1 MFTRRQFLR
10 GAAAVTAV
18 AATTGFYTFRVEPS
32 WVKYERRLLPINTLP
47 AALEGKTL
55 VQLSDIHV
63 GSGIDQAFISQQL
76 QRVQALSPDFVVYT
90 GDFIS
95 YKTGKQLDKL
105 SQVLQHAPLGRLG
118 TAAVLG
124 NHDYGHGWQQSEV
137 AAELIQRV
145 SDAGIP
151 VLRNEVRPF
160 AGLHIAGIDDYWG
173 TNYAPE
179 KITAVLDP
187 TAPTIMLCH
196 NPDVVDQPVWNGY
209 QGWIL
214 SGHTHGGQVKP
225 PFLPPPMLPVKNKLY
240 TSGTFDLTDGRFL
253 YISRGLGTT
262 MSVRFNARPEVT
274 IFTLTADGA
283 AI

>member
-10 GAAAVTAV
+10 GAVAVTAV
-18 AATTGFYTFRVEPS
+18 AATTGFYTFRIEPY
-32 WVKYERRLLPINTLP
+32 WVKHERRLLPISNLP
-47 AALEGKTL
+47 AQLEGKTL
-55 VQLSDIHV
+55 VQISDIHI
-63 GSGIDQAFISQQL
+63 GSGVDPTFISQQL
-76 QRVQALSPDFVVYT
+76 QRVQQLAPDFVVYT

-95 YKTGKQLDKL
+95 YTPGKQLQQL
-105 SQVLQHAPLGRLG
+105 SQVMQGAPLGRLG

-124 NHDYGHGWQQSEV
+124 NHDYGHGWQQSAV

-145 SDAGIP
+145 ADVGIL
-151 VLRNEVRPF
+151 VLRNVVRPF

-179 KITAVLDP
+179 AVTAVLDP

-225 PFLPPPMLPVKNKLY
+225 PFLPPPLLPVENKLY
-240 TSGTFDLTDGRFL
+240 TSGTFDLGDGRFL

-274 IFTLTADGA
+274 IFTLTAKDSA
-283 AI
+283 A

>member
-32 WVKYERRLLPINTLP
+32 WVKYERRLLPINNLP

-118 TAAVLG
+118 RA
-124 NHDYGHGWQQSEV
+124 
-137 AAELIQRV
+137 I
-145 SDAGIP
+145 
-151 VLRNEVRPF
+151 
-160 AGLHIAGIDDYWG
+160 
-173 TNYAPE
+173 
-179 KITAVLDP
+179 
-187 TAPTIMLCH
+187 TIM
-196 NPDVVDQPVWNGY
+196 GMA
-209 QGWIL
+209 G
-214 SGHTHGGQVKP
+214 SKAR
-225 PFLPPPMLPVKNKLY
+225 LPPN
-240 TSGTFDLTDGRFL
+240 
-253 YISRGLGTT
+253 
-262 MSVRFNARPEVT
+262 
-274 IFTLTADGA
+274 
-283 AI
+283 

>member
-1 MFTRRQFLR
+1 
-10 GAAAVTAV
+10 
-18 AATTGFYTFRVEPS
+18 
-32 WVKYERRLLPINTLP
+32 
-47 AALEGKTL
+47 LE
-55 VQLSDIHV
+55 Q
-63 GSGIDQAFISQQL
+63 
-76 QRVQALSPDFVVYT
+76 
-90 GDFIS
+90 
-95 YKTGKQLDKL
+95 L

-145 SDAGIP
+145 SDVGIP

-160 AGLHIAGIDDYWG
+160 AGLHIAGIDDFWG

-179 KITAVLDP
+179 AVTAVLDP
-187 TAPTIMLCH
+187 TASTIMLCH

-209 QGWIL
+209 QGWVL

-225 PFLPPPMLPVKNKLY
+225 PFLPPPLLPVQNKLY
-240 TSGTFDLTDGRFL
+240 TSGAFDLGNGRFL
-253 YISRGLGTT
+253 YINRGLGTL

-274 IFTLTADGA
+274 IFTLTAK
-283 AI
+283 